1 MIPFELTKDL
11 THTWFI
17 DIDGTIFKHN
27 GYKTKYDE
35 LLPGV
40 VEFWDSI
47 PEKDI
52 IILVTGRPHEY
63 KDFTITNLH
72 WFGLRFDHIIFN
84 AGTGER
90 IVVNDIK
97 PGGLK
102 TAIAW
107 NVERDG
113 GFSDKDSS

>member
-1 MIPFELTKDL
+1 MIPFELSNL

-17 DIDGTIFKHN
+17 DIDGTIFEHN
-27 GYKTKYDE
+27 GYKNKKDA

-40 VEFWDSI
+40 KELWQTI
-47 PEKDI
+47 PKDDV
-52 IILVTGRPHEY
+52 IILVTGRPFEY
-63 KDFTITNLH
+63 KDFTMNNLAEH
-72 WFGLRFDHIIFN
+72 NLRYDHIIFG
-84 AGTGER
+84 AGIGER

-107 NVERDG
+107 NVERNG
-113 GFSDKDSS
+113 GFNA